1 MDVFVASDNG
11 RIMTHSYPLTS
22 LYGDY
27 LRSLIGLGFMG
38 TPFYF
43 TLGNVFLMLVFGSL
57 TGLFLVFGIRTG
69 IRQLT
74 VIESSPEGIAAIG
87 PLGRRIAWADVSKV
101 DLKFFSTKRG
111 KTNDGWMQ
119 LKICD
124 GSGCLKMES
133 NLHGFDEIA
142 AKAATA
148 AFQCGAEM
156 NETTLEN
163 FTAMGVT
170 VDLPEEEDE

>member
-1 MDVFVASDNG
+1 
-11 RIMTHSYPLTS
+11 MTHNYPLTG

-43 TLGNVFLMLVFGSL
+43 TLGNLFLMVVFGSL

-74 VIESSPEGIAAIG
+74 VIETSPEGIAAVG
-87 PLGRRIAWADVSKV
+87 PLGRRIAWSDVTKV
-101 DLKFFSTKRG
+101 DLKYFSTKRG

-133 NLHGFDEIA
+133 TLNDFDKIA
-142 AKAATA
+142 ALTATA
-148 AFQCGAEM
+148 AFNCSAEM
-156 NETTLEN
+156 TETTMEN

-170 VDLPEEEDE
+170 VDLPEEETE